1 MESNTLLR
9 IASVS
14 KPITAAAV
22 LQLVSRGKLKLDE
35 RIFLDVPD
43 RVGSK
48 TVDPRLRQVTVDHLL
63 RHRAGWDRTKSFDP
77 MFRQEQIAKS
87 FDVPT
92 PVVPNQIIR
101 YMWTQPLDFTPGE
114 KHVYSNFG
122 YSVLGRVVEH
132 VSGKSYEDYV
142 RDEVLAPLGIR
153 EMKVGRTRLNDLE
166 KNESRYYPRAGRF
179 APSVIERQIKD
190 RPCQYGSW
198 FQESLDAHGG
208 WIASAED
215 LVKFAVAFDRPDDCP
230 LMSTTFAKMM
240 FVPDDVE
247 QVKPDD
253 RGIKRYYAHGW
264 KIVMYADGKFNCYHM
279 GLLEGS
285 QALLVRRND
294 GLNWAV
300 LFNSDENADKKR
312 IAALVDPLV
321 HRAVNSVKTWPVV
334 GE

>member
-1 MESNTLLR
+1 
-9 IASVS
+9 
-14 KPITAAAV
+14 
-22 LQLVSRGKLKLDE
+22 
-35 RIFLDVPD
+35 
-43 RVGSK
+43 
-48 TVDPRLRQVTVDHLL
+48 
-63 RHRAGWDRTKSFDP
+63 
-77 MFRQEQIAKS
+77 
-87 FDVPT
+87 
-92 PVVPNQIIR
+92 
-101 YMWTQPLDFTPGE
+101 
-114 KHVYSNFG
+114 
-122 YSVLGRVVEH
+122 
-132 VSGKSYEDYV
+132 
-142 RDEVLAPLGIR
+142 
-153 EMKVGRTRLNDLE
+153 
-166 KNESRYYPRAGRF
+166 
-179 APSVIERQIKD
+179 
-190 RPCQYGSW
+190 
-198 FQESLDAHGG
+198 
-208 WIASAED
+208 
-215 LVKFAVAFDRPDDCP
+215 VKFAVAFDRPDDCP